1 MSVSAL
7 ASDSVSGMPDWVV
20 RLGSPEL
27 PRPRQRATGTLAP
40 HADTDTAELGMAVK
54 ATAQDRQ
61 RQLVAT
67 PQTQDRHRLDQLCPG
82 LVSAQAHLARLPE
95 TERGTS
101 LMISNVAAK
110 LVEQGRLSEA
120 EALYRE
126 MLVVRRAKLGH
137 KDPDTLAALGNLALN
152 LRLQGKL
159 AEAEPLCR
167 ESLAASRE
175 VLGSD
180 VQDTIIDAGNF
191 GKLLLEQ
198 GMLGEA
204 EPLLVEAVTWW
215 RKQHGNG
222 GFCNG
227 PLVELM
233 REQGRLP
240 EARQELGTLVED
252 MRAKFGPHHQ
262 AALEAEAISA
272 RLRIAIGLRALSVI
286 ATAVEPDGMG
296 DGLADLRATIER
308 MDELLG
314 AAHPYTVKWQ
324 RVLGEIKAAADKA
337 AADKAAADKAAAAE
351 KER

>member
-1 MSVSAL
+1 M
-7 ASDSVSGMPDWVV
+7 
-20 RLGSPEL
+20 
-27 PRPRQRATGTLAP
+27 
-40 HADTDTAELGMAVK
+40 K
-54 ATAQDRQ
+54 ATPQD

-67 PQTQDRHRLDQLCPG
+67 PQTQDRQRLDQLCPG

-95 TERGTS
+95 AERGTS

-110 LVEQGRLSEA
+110 MVEQGRLPEA

-126 MLVVRRAKLGH
+126 MLVVRRAKLGP

-159 AEAEPLCR
+159 AEADPLCR

-175 VLGSD
+175 VL
-180 VQDTIIDAGNF
+180 DTMIDAGNF

-227 PLVELM
+227 PLVELL

-240 EARQELGTLVED
+240 EAGQELGTLVED

-262 AALEAEAISA
+262 TALESEAISA
-272 RLRIAIGLRALSVI
+272 RLRIAIGYRALSVI
-286 ATAVEPDGMG
+286 ATAVEPDGTV
-296 DGLADLRATIER
+296 DGAADLRAAVER
-308 MDELLG
+308 MGEFLG

-324 RVLGEIKAAADKA
+324 RVLREIKAAADKA
-337 AADKAAADKAAAAE
+337 AADKEAADKAAAAE
-351 KER
+351 DL

>member
-1 MSVSAL
+1 MSARAGASDL
-7 ASDSVSGMPDWVV
+7 ASGTPDWVV
-20 RLGSPEL
+20 RLGSPEQ
-27 PRPRQRATGTLAP
+27 PRRRQRAKGTLTPHSTGTV
-40 HADTDTAELGMAVK
+40 ELGAAVE
-54 ATAQDRQ
+54 ARPED

-67 PQTQDRHRLDQLCPG
+67 PQTQDRQRLDQLCPG
-82 LVSAQAHLARLPE
+82 LVSAQAHLARLPDA
-95 TERGTS
+95 ERGTS
-101 LMISNVAAK
+101 LIISNVAAK
-110 LVEQGRLSEA
+110 LIEQGRLSEA
-120 EALYRE
+120 EELYRE
-126 MLVVRRAKLGH
+126 MLVARRAKLGH

-180 VQDTIIDAGNF
+180 AQETVIDAGNF

-198 GMLGEA
+198 GRLGEA
-204 EPLLVEAVTWW
+204 EPLLVEAVAWW

-227 PLVELM
+227 PLVELL
-233 REQGRLP
+233 REQGRLA
-240 EARQELGTLVED
+240 EAGRELGTLVED

-272 RLRIAIGLRALSVI
+272 RLRIALGHRALSVI
-286 ATAVEPDGMG
+286 AAAVEPDGIV
-296 DGLADLRATIER
+296 DGATDLRATVAR
-308 MDELLG
+308 MGEFLG

-324 RVLGEIKAAADKA
+324 RVLGEIKAAADE
-337 AADKAAADKAAAAE
+337 AAAAE
-351 KER
+351 KAAAS

>member
-1 MSVSAL
+1 MSASAGASDL
-7 ASDSVSGMPDWVV
+7 ASAPPDWVA
-20 RLGSPEL
+20 RLGSPE
-27 PRPRQRATGTLAP
+27 PRARQRSGLGALTLHTTG
-40 HADTDTAELGMAVK
+40 TAELGIAVK
-54 ATAQDRQ
+54 ATPQD

-67 PQTQDRHRLDQLCPG
+67 PQTQDRQRLDQLCPG

-95 TERGTS
+95 AERGTS

-110 LVEQGRLSEA
+110 MVEQGRLPEA

-126 MLVVRRAKLGH
+126 MLVARRAKLGP

-180 VQDTIIDAGNF
+180 VQDTMIDAGNF

-227 PLVELM
+227 PLVELL

-240 EARQELGTLVED
+240 EAGQELGTLVED

-262 AALEAEAISA
+262 AALESEAISA
-272 RLRIAIGLRALSVI
+272 RLRIAIGYRALSVI
-286 ATAVEPDGMG
+286 ATAVEPDGTV
-296 DGLADLRATIER
+296 DGAADLRAVVER
-308 MDELLG
+308 MGEFLG

-337 AADKAAADKAAAAE
+337 AADKAAADKEAAAAVS
-351 KER
+351 